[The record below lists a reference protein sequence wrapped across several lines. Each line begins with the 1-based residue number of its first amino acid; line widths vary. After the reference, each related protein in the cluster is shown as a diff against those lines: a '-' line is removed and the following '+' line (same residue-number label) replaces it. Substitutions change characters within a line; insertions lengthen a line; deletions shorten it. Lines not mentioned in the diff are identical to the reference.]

1 MGRIATRAEI
11 PDPGQVRAASQS
23 RLLERS
29 SDLAVLNE
37 CLDAAGNGHGSL
49 VLVSGEAGVGKTAL
63 VRSFCD
69 GLQDSAHV
77 FWGACDPL
85 FTPRPLGP
93 LLDIADVVGGDLAE
107 LVQAGARPHDVAMAL
122 RRELDGGRPAL
133 VVIEDAQWADEA
145 TLDVLRLLVGRLP
158 GVRASVVLTYRDDN
172 LDAWHPLR
180 MVLGEVGTGEMVTR
194 RQLLPLSLEAVEA
207 LAGEHGADP
216 AELYGKTGGN
226 PFFVTEVLAAGAG
239 DIPPTVR
246 DAVLAR
252 AARLS
257 SDARKLLEAVAVVP
271 HEVEPWLLDALAGD
285 AKDRLSECVAS
296 GMLTSRAGT
305 VSFRHE
311 LARLAVEAEI
321 DDQQRTE
328 LHGRA
333 LAALSEPPAGEPD
346 LARLAH
352 HADAAGDAAAVLRFA
367 PPAAMRA
374 SNVGAH
380 REAAALY
387 ELALRFAELV
397 PLPARAELFRGRSYE
412 CFQTIKLEPAIEAQ
426 NRAIDC
432 FAELG
437 DEIQRGDALSW
448 LSYLIWQVG
457 KLADAH
463 EVALR
468 AVAALE
474 LLEPGRE
481 LAAADNHMVV
491 CMIAAEDLAR
501 AREWATRALELARS
515 IDHPAAMTEAE
526 RALAWIDLLEGRPGA
541 MEQLERCLALF
552 EEAGSEL
559 GVASTHVIIV
569 RTLGRLRMWELAGRY
584 IHAALEYADGRDID
598 IWRYYT
604 ISWHAKFHLAR
615 GDWDQAAQHAEIS
628 LGEPCPFARAHALH
642 ALGLLRAR
650 RGDPDAWGPLDEGLE
665 IALPR
670 RELQWIAPFAA
681 ARAETAWL
689 EGRHDVAAKE
699 AQLASDIPVD
709 RAESYTTALA
719 YWQWRAGLEVDVPA
733 VSDDPYALEMAGNWE
748 AAAAKWDELGC
759 PYEAAMARADSDDED
774 TVRGALEVLHELGAR
789 PAAAIVSRRLRE
801 RGVRGLPRGPRPST
815 RGNPAGL
822 TARELEVAA
831 LLSEHLTNAAI
842 AERLVLSEKTVD
854 HHVSAVLKKLDVR
867 NRGEAAAAAK
877 ELGLDSDGAPE

>member
-11 PDPGQVRAASQS
+11 PDPGQARAASQS

-29 SDLAVLNE
+29 SDLAALNE
-37 CLDAAGNGHGSL
+37 CLDAASNGHGSL

-207 LAGEHGADP
+207 LAGEHGADS

-257 SDARKLLEAVAVVP
+257 PDARKLLEAVAVVP
-271 HEVEPWLLDALAGD
+271 HEVEPWLLEALGGD
-285 AKDRLSECVAS
+285 AKDRLSECVAA

-305 VSFRHE
+305 ASFRHE
-311 LARLAVEAEI
+311 LARLAVETEI

-367 PPAAMRA
+367 PPAAMQA
-374 SNVGAH
+374 SKLGAH

-426 NRAIDC
+426 NQALTC

-437 DEIQRGDALSW
+437 EELQRGDTLGW
-448 LSYLIWQVG
+448 LSYLVWQVG
-457 KLADAH
+457 KLADAQ
-463 EVALR
+463 EVALQ
-468 AVAALE
+468 AVAVLE
-474 LLEPGRE
+474 ELEPGRE
-481 LAAADNHMVV
+481 LAGAYHQMAV
-491 CMIAAEDLAR
+491 CMVAAEDLGS
-501 AREWATRALELARS
+501 AREWASRALALARS
-515 IDHPAAMTEAE
+515 IDHPGAVTEGE
-526 RALAWIDLLEGRPGA
+526 RAIAWIDLLEGRPGA
-541 MEQLERCLALF
+541 VERLERCLAVF
-552 EEAGSEL
+552 EEAGDEL
-559 GVASTHVIIV
+559 NVAATHVVIV
-569 RTLGRLRMWELAGRY
+569 RTAGRLRMWELAGRY
-584 IHAALEYADGRDID
+584 IRAGVEYANGRDID
-598 IWRYYT
+598 IWRYYL
-604 ISWHAKFHLAR
+604 ISWESKFHLAR
-615 GDWDQAAQHAEIS
+615 GDWDAAAESAGIC
-628 LGEPCPFARAHALH
+628 LREPCPFARIHALV
-642 ALGLLRAR
+642 ALGLVRAR
-650 RGDPDAWGPLDEGLE
+650 RGDPDAWGPLDEGVEL
-665 IALPR
+665 ALPR
-670 RELQWIAPFAA
+670 RELQWIAPVAA
-681 ARAETAWL
+681 ARAEAAWL
-689 EGRHDVAAKE
+689 EGRHDVAAEE
-699 AQLASDIPVD
+699 AELASDIPVD

-719 YWQWRAGLEVDVPA
+719 YWRWRAGLEVEVPT
-733 VSDDPYALEMAGNWE
+733 VSYDPYALEMAGNWE
-748 AAAAKWDELGC
+748 AAAARWDELGC

-774 TVRGALEVLHELGAR
+774 TVRGALEVLQQLGAR

-822 TARELEVAA
+822 TSRELEVAA
-831 LLSEHLTNAAI
+831 LLAQHLTNAAI